1 MTDNEIK
8 RMLEEII
15 QAVPKAQRAR
25 LNEKG
30 LLESSRHKGKEGY
43 FEAIFDDPKELLD
56 SNSYLRRILYCVTD
70 SPKTSCEIT
79 NEFSEKYKDS
89 IKEPTTQ
96 GSVSNYLSR
105 LEVYGLVHKDSI
117 ERRYVRIEG
126 LDNNDGKALYRRA
139 SERQRYWLQFVET
152 KRKEP

>member
-1 MTDNEIK
+1 
-8 RMLEEII
+8 MLDDII
-15 QAVPKAQRAR
+15 QAMPKGQRAR
-25 LNEKG
+25 LNKG
-30 LLESSRHKGKEGY
+30 GFMESNRHKGKGGY
-43 FEAIFDDPKELLD
+43 FEAILDDPKELLD

-70 SPKTSCEIT
+70 SPKTSSEIT
-79 NEFSEKYKDS
+79 NDFNEKYKDS

-105 LEVYGLVHKDSI
+105 LEVYGLVHKVSI

-139 SERQRYWLQFVET
+139 SERQKYWLQFVET
-152 KRKEP
+152 KSKEP